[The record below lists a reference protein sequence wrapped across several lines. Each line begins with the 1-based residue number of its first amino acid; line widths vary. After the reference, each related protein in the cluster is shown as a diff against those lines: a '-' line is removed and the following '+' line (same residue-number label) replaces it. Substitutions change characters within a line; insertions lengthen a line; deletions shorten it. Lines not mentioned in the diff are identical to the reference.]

1 MYWVYTLRF
10 KLPEIVRKNVSRV
23 EYIIIDKIYS
33 RVGTEGSSDNE
44 EGDSIVVHSPHPLVE
59 APGVQVPD
67 VKTLGQAEPAGEV
80 FGVVHLDEEDIGPVL
95 VASRREIVLTAGRL
109 LVTQHSGATQL
120 RPQQLLV
127 SRGEQAG
134 RNIVSSG
141 SP

>member
-1 MYWVYTLRF
+1 M
-10 KLPEIVRKNVSRV
+10 
-23 EYIIIDKIYS
+23 
-33 RVGTEGSSDNE
+33 
-44 EGDSIVVHSPHPLVE
+44 HSPHPLVE

-109 LVTQHSGATQL
+109 LVTQHSGTTHL
-120 RPQQLLV
+120 RLQQLLV
-127 SRGEQAG
+127 SRGVQAG

>member
-1 MYWVYTLRF
+1 M
-10 KLPEIVRKNVSRV
+10 
-23 EYIIIDKIYS
+23 
-33 RVGTEGSSDNE
+33 
-44 EGDSIVVHSPHPLVE
+44 HSPHPLVE

-80 FGVVHLDEEDIGPVL
+80 FGVVHLNEEDSGPVL
-95 VASRREIVLTAGRL
+95 VASRREIVLTAWRL

-120 RPQQLLV
+120 RPQQLLI